1 MRITSQLPINT
12 IVNSLS
18 NQINSVTQSIQL
30 TSDVVSI
37 DTKLLSKLVSD
48 KTSSVRFLR
57 WVEPYEIGGVRY
69 SLFFTEV
76 DHNFKVGDRVFVE
89 GGVYDS
95 DAFISQK
102 KYRKGSDGYKVLY
115 VDRCKIVLDIE
126 YTGQLPTNEEEIDNF
141 VKVYVATTQEEFDYY
156 CQTLSLRDDFGIA
169 QNKFDLGFNNFL
181 YLDGTFS
188 ITPGSYQL
196 TSFADDLALSS
207 TSAALGNSFV
217 VRGFTNSSNYFIN
230 ITGDLFNNNIIPYL
244 NPGFTQSLSGFFN
257 NGKLRMMSG
266 NFTKNGVAFKNEYI
280 YFYDNTTGTWQV
292 DKSYLPTILT
302 EQHFRN
308 GVFKKG
314 EVNQGLIGQHE
325 GRLEYYGDN
334 IKWNLGTTLNLDWFS
349 GVMDSTIFR
358 TNSSFAIFDRNN
370 LPQIRAN
377 ASNNGGAGYNYVF
390 NTNFIG
396 GDVING
402 NIFNMAVVYGTNS
415 VVTSTLEDYLLG
427 STTTFSINLS
437 GGVYYNSDI
446 LFASV
451 SNSTLISSY
460 VNNSI
465 IRNSKAVNSEIESS
479 VFLNS
484 TWISDKILKI
494 QEYEES
500 NIVWYDE
507 NSNPVNY
514 KMYKFYLT
522 PTNWLRL
529 REFQNFYFQDLVIN
543 IPSEELLNFF
553 DDKFSAGQYYQ
564 TYDIVGSK
572 PRRRA
577 LVQFSTAREN
587 RNSPGTITGNTNN
600 LSPNDI
606 SLPSVDLFIEGG
618 DDFVY
623 GASSSFP
630 RPFIGDTID
639 ITNAYILDSDFVSGL
654 FKDSRWIS
662 GNHFHYNKD
671 YSFESYGGYTASINS
686 SNKELILTIGDK
698 ERYDILGGSV
708 SNIAFLNGVYYDS
721 TLNGG
726 NNLVPLPDTYRILGI
741 TNSLTGRDITLQD
754 ISSVSPITSIGT
766 FSNSKFLI
774 TKNANNR
781 WNYVYSTKFEN
792 SIISSGIFRRAYF
805 KNCRFENLQFNSL
818 DKDFS
823 DVRNIRNL
831 ILSDIILGNNGN
843 TINNGLVQFSHFIS
857 GNNTW
862 NGGIFH
868 RGVWNTSKFTTSQS
882 PNSSVT
888 ISSGD
893 NTFLGGIFR
902 NSTWVDGQ
910 FSNGL
915 FYKNATNI
923 AGTPSLFLNSADFY
937 YYDNII
943 DNKLRWSWQK
953 GQFKN
958 GDFEKS
964 NFESGIFEDG
974 NFYDSNFLK
983 GEATGG
989 NFGKTNI
996 PFRKTRVWSGT
1007 FSNLNVINAEFRAED
1022 PESQTIRSSIYWNS
1036 GVFNS
1041 GLFGV
1046 RINNYTNP
1054 STYTY
1059 SATWVDGTFNNGQ
1072 FTDIAEWKNGQFNNG
1087 KFTSYYW
1094 YEPLNPRT
1102 PFELSSFTGSSFSWQ
1117 NGKFNDG
1124 EFGNGTTGSNST
1136 WFKGEFNGGEFR
1148 GRYWRDGILTRG
1160 DFIGSATF
1168 STKVSEVNRF
1178 VTSFNRNYFG
1188 FWQGGFVSKNKDKF
1202 IKDEKIW
1209 STLERTSTSRRKNS
1223 ETNFRNM
1230 LWFSGTFSNFDGS
1243 MLNSVWL
1250 DGTFKDG
1257 YFSDSSFNPYL
1268 NLVKDR
1274 ITYPLTSNTTIPN
1287 ILEPGKTYT
1296 FFVEIGNSTTGIS
1309 SPVLIASGTPGFT
1322 SSTFVANGTNLS
1334 VVLTG
1339 TPPRSV
1345 LNIEVY
1351 PGTQSGF
1358 RVTDSCIWDN
1368 GEAFS
1373 SDFNFSKWNQGIFDS
1388 YATSS
1393 QGNAFGIIWKDGIVK
1408 YMNAYNILWEN
1419 GIWKNGNWNG
1429 TPFYLTSTWSNVSVY
1444 PGYSEDIMN
1453 NIYQYSEDK
1462 KSQTGLSI
1470 WTESNTY
1477 HIINAFTSSIG
1488 SEVLSD
1494 PRLNRNF
1501 ESYTFSG
1508 SSWSTQSFYWTFD
1521 GALQFF
1527 QDNCVKATF
1536 SGATLSILRDNSTDV
1551 FTELKEY
1558 EITIDWVLWNF
1569 DTSSFSTNNSRIRFD
1584 LGYTGNSSTT
1594 DIDSNGG
1601 KRINI
1606 FGPFTPNTFTWV
1618 LGPNTYYILSR
1629 KEQLKIRYRPIDLS
1643 NPDSKKLKIY
1653 KQNPSTQNWELL
1665 ITNVSVREVDY
1676 EYDPINN
1683 TLLQFNNPPALKNQ
1697 ILLPTGIDYYF
1708 QSELP
1713 ILQANF
1719 GNGRFLS
1726 GIWENGVWN
1735 NGWRRDLTAIWA
1747 DNLSGFIS
1755 FTAKNN
1761 AYQENKNQWLFTL
1774 NILEKNSINDYNG
1787 DLRDFIK
1794 GDRVS
1799 VGNLVTIDINGRRR
1813 LVRDALRIVNID
1825 YVNNKMTLSLLI
1837 NFPIR
1842 SIERDSENHLM
1853 YIVKNVWL
1861 NGIFLNGKFQDGV
1874 WNNGF
1879 VRGSLN
1885 ITEFIDTQ
1893 WIDGVFQGGLF
1904 RGFTSSYTSSPEQI
1918 FNTALIQKF
1927 TFYDE
1932 NISGEP
1938 FNFKYNSWID
1948 VNYYKTEGVN
1958 INKVN
1963 DKYALTPLQFTASYV
1978 DNNFYGFPTK
1988 DVLESVSYIRNGFD
2002 LNSRSYKLGWKW
2014 KEYIDWIPYDKRFG
2028 QFNEINQLSYINSG
2042 TAGSLSFITD
2052 LSNPEGFGI
2061 DNLMSDGWTF
2071 SFGAFEDGY
2080 AQKFVDINLLNLVIE
2095 DDGGT
2100 PGSQSTVQIPGG
2112 ILELE
2117 SDVYFDGSLTLGQIP
2132 FKNSRSSTGM
2142 LLPPVFQPALIPL
2155 YFDTEISD
2163 NNNDHRIDG
2172 YWFNYENQL
2181 FNIWTVYG
2189 VTHSLHSVYTAPV
2202 TGSYQLEA
2210 SLSVDY
2216 QGLGTP
2222 FNTIIDSE
2230 LIVLKLT
2237 GTKNNA
2243 TTQIVGRVAN
2253 TPTNLGQKPVGDF
2266 SIQLDYQIP
2275 VIQLTAGDE
2284 IMFILSERAINGVYT
2299 SVSLV
2304 KFPVLSVNRYD
2315 FNSNNFLGNGKSTLK
2330 ITQPLG
2336 TQTITTPPTPSS
2348 PTGYIILYVQSSP
2361 FTPGDLIEINYTP
2374 NNPSITAFNSPIE
2387 VYDVG
2392 PGFIK
2397 ILIDDGTGNPYSI
2410 TTFQSEYNA
2419 WVSLNGSF
2427 TASII
2432 YNVDP
2437 GGTEI
2442 LTNYGNLSTNRE
2454 RSLVFKSGNPN
2465 AATGIVGDKANYSV
2479 DIIDNIEIR
2488 PLERLRYSIVE
2499 IDVEHYNFVDPASGK
2514 EVNPIVF
2521 YNNYPSTYSIAS
2533 RTTIFGD
2540 GLITVPLNQVWKPKL
2555 EKQREY
2561 FFNKR
2566 SLDMVLLGGSGVTQ
2580 SSNYELGFQ
2589 KIRFIET
2596 DMIPFLQIADDCIQF
2611 ATITTWDS
2619 TPVVENPAGAYIG
2632 PPEDP
2637 GFNGLDPNN
2646 PNPPI
2651 LPTDSFGNTYYPD
2664 VRSGFPGIWGQAL
2677 PVGQT
2682 SIYGLPGNLTVIEG
2696 RGEPT
2701 WGSFYLVDAGVGC
2714 VSYLNEGVNVPFKA
2728 KAPDILGDIEFNYL
2742 QSVNIQLIGT
2752 EVDDVLS
2759 DIFNDPVVQQS
2770 ASVPIFIATQNN
2782 LGGGGD
2788 TG

>member
-1 MRITSQLPINT
+1 MRIISQLPINT
-12 IVNSLS
+12 IQNSLS
-18 NQINSVTQSIQL
+18 NQINSITQSLVL

-37 DTKLLSKLVSD
+37 DTKLLSKLVTD

-57 WVEPYEIGGVRY
+57 WVEPYEIGGVRF

-76 DHNFKVGDRVFVE
+76 DHNFKVGDRVFIE

-102 KYRKGSDGYKVLY
+102 KYRRGSDGYKVLY

-156 CQTLSLRDDFGIA
+156 CQVLSLRDDFGIA
-169 QNKFDLGFNNFL
+169 QNKFDIGFNNFL

-188 ITPGSYQL
+188 IIPNSYQL

-207 TSAALGNSFV
+207 TSATLGNSFV
-217 VRGFTNSSNYFIN
+217 IRGFTNSSNYFIN
-230 ITGDLFNNNIIPYL
+230 ITTDLFNNNISPYL
-244 NPGFTQSLSGFFN
+244 NPGFTQSLSGFFS

-266 NFTKNGVAFKNEYI
+266 NFIKNGISFKNEYI
-280 YFYDNTTGTWQV
+280 YFYDNITGTWQV

-314 EVNQGLIGQHE
+314 EINQGLIGQHE
-325 GRLEYYGDN
+325 ERLEYYGDT

-358 TNSSFAIFDRNN
+358 TDSHFAIFDRNR

-415 VVTSTLEDYLLG
+415 VITSTLEDYLLG
-427 STTTFSINLS
+427 LTTSFSINLS

-507 NSNPVNY
+507 NSNPVDY

-553 DDKFSAGQYYQ
+553 DDKFNAGQYYQ
-564 TYDIVGSK
+564 TYDVVGSK
-572 PRRRA
+572 QRRRV
-577 LVQFSTAREN
+577 LVQFSTAGEN
-587 RNSPGTITGNTNN
+587 RNSPGSIIGNINN
-600 LSPNDI
+600 LSPSDI
-606 SLPSVDLFIEGG
+606 YLPSVDLFIEGG

-630 RPFIGDTID
+630 RPFIADTID
-639 ITNAYILDSDFVSGL
+639 IKNAYILDSDFVSGL

-686 SNKELILTIGDK
+686 SNKELILPIGER
-698 ERYDILGGSV
+698 ERYDILGTNSV
-708 SNIAFLNGVYYDS
+708 SNIGFLNGVYYDS

-726 NNLVPLPDTYRILGI
+726 NNLIPLNDTYKILDI
-741 TNSLTGRDITLQD
+741 SNSLSGRDITLQD
-754 ISSVSPITSIGT
+754 IATISPISVIGT

-781 WNYVYSTKFEN
+781 WNYVYSVKFEN

-805 KNCRFENLQFNSL
+805 KNCKFENLQFNSL
-818 DKDFS
+818 DKDFA
-823 DVRNIRNL
+823 DKKNIRNL
-831 ILSDIILGNNGN
+831 ILSDLIFGNNGN
-843 TINNGLVQFSHFIS
+843 TINNGLVQYSHFIS
-857 GNNTW
+857 GNNIW

-868 RGVWNTSKFTTSQS
+868 RGVWNTEKFNFSQN
-882 PNSSVT
+882 PTSSVVV
-888 ISSGD
+888 SSGN
-893 NTFLGGIFR
+893 NTFLGGVFR
-902 NSTWVDGQ
+902 NSTWVNGQ
-910 FSNGL
+910 FDNGL

-923 AGTPSLFLNSADFY
+923 AGTPSLFQNNTDFY

-964 NFESGIFEDG
+964 NFESGTFEDG

-1007 FSNLNVINAEFRAED
+1007 FSNLTVINAEFRAED
-1022 PESQTIRSSIYWNS
+1022 PESQLVRSSIFWNS

-1046 RINNYTNP
+1046 RIDNYTNP

-1059 SATWVDGTFNNGQ
+1059 SSTWLNGTFNNGQ
-1072 FTDIAEWKNGQFNNG
+1072 FTDIAEWKDGIFNNG

-1094 YEPLNPRT
+1094 YEPSNSRT
-1102 PFELSSFTGSSFSWQ
+1102 PFELMSFTGASFSWQ
-1117 NGKFNDG
+1117 NGKFNGG
-1124 EFGNGTTGSNST
+1124 EFGNGSTNSNST
-1136 WFKGEFNGGEFR
+1136 WFKGEFNGGEFK

-1160 DFIGSATF
+1160 DFIGSGTF
-1168 STKVSEVNRF
+1168 STTVSEVNRF

-1188 FWQGGFVSKNKDKF
+1188 FWQDGFVSKNKDKF

-1209 STLERTSTSRRKNS
+1209 SNLERVSTSRKKNP

-1230 LWFSGTFSNFDGS
+1230 LWYSGTFSNFDANMDS
-1243 MLNSVWL
+1243 SVWL
-1250 DGTFKDG
+1250 DGTFQEG
-1257 YFSDSSFNPYL
+1257 YFVNSAFNPYL

-1274 ITYPLTSNTTIPN
+1274 INYPLSNATTTIQN

-1309 SPVLIASGTPGFT
+1309 NPVSISSGSPGFT
-1322 SSTFVANGTNLS
+1322 SSTFVSTGTDL
-1334 VVLTG
+1334 VVTLTG
-1339 TPPRSV
+1339 TSRSI
-1345 LNIEVY
+1345 LNIEIY

-1358 RVTDSCIWDN
+1358 RITDSCIWEN

-1393 QGNAFGIIWKDGIVK
+1393 QGNAFGVIWRDGIAK
-1408 YMNAYNILWEN
+1408 YINAYNVLWEK

-1429 TPFYLTSTWSNVSVY
+1429 TPFYLTSTWSNISVY
-1444 PGYSEDIMN
+1444 PGFSEDIMN
-1453 NIYQYSEDK
+1453 NVYQW
-1462 KSQTGLSI
+1462 SQTNFSSGLSI
-1470 WTESNTY
+1470 WTESNTF
-1477 HIINAFTSSIG
+1477 HMINAFTSSVG
-1488 SEVLSD
+1488 LEVLSD

-1501 ESYTFSG
+1501 ESYTFSN
-1508 SSWSTQSFYWTFD
+1508 SWSTQSQYFTYD
-1521 GALQFF
+1521 PINGLQNFI
-1527 QDNCVKATF
+1527 DVCIKATF
-1536 SGATLSILRDNSTDV
+1536 SGATLSIVSNNSTDV

-1558 EITIDWVLWNF
+1558 EITIDWLIWDF
-1569 DTSSFSTNNSRIRFD
+1569 QFTPFSTTTLSRIRFD
-1584 LGYTGNSSTT
+1584 IGYIGNNSNN
-1594 DIDSNGG
+1594 DVDSNGG
-1601 KRINI
+1601 KRVQIS
-1606 FGPFTPNTFTWV
+1606 GPFTSNTYTWIV
-1618 LGPNTYYILSR
+1618 GSNTYYVLSR
-1629 KEQLKIRYRPIDLS
+1629 KEQLKIRYRPIDLN

-1653 KQNPSTQNWELL
+1653 KVNPPTQTWELI
-1665 ITNVSVREVDY
+1665 ITNISVREIDY
-1676 EYDPINN
+1676 EYDVVNN
-1683 TLLQFNNPPALKNQ
+1683 TLLTFNNAPALKNQ
-1697 ILLPTGIDYYF
+1697 ILLPSGIDYYF

-1719 GNGRFLS
+1719 GNGKFLS

-1755 FTAKNN
+1755 FSAKNN
-1761 AYQENKNQWLFTL
+1761 AYKEDKNQWLFTL
-1774 NILEKNSINDYNG
+1774 NILEKNSINNYNG
-1787 DLRDFIK
+1787 DLSDYKK

-1799 VGNLVTIDINGRRR
+1799 VGNLVTIDINGKRR
-1813 LVRDALRIVNID
+1813 LVRDALRIVDID
-1825 YVNNKMTLSLLI
+1825 YVNGKMTLSLLI

-1861 NGIFLNGKFQDGV
+1861 NGIFLNGKFRDGV
-1874 WNNGF
+1874 WNNGL

-1893 WIDGVFQGGLF
+1893 WIDGIFRGGLF
-1904 RGFTSSYTSSPEQI
+1904 RGFTSSYTNSPEEV
-1918 FNTALIQKF
+1918 FNTALIQNF
-1927 TFYDE
+1927 TFYAE
-1932 NISGEP
+1932 NISGKP
-1938 FNFKYNSWID
+1938 FEFKYNSWID

-1963 DKYALTPLQFTASYV
+1963 DKYALTPLQFTASYI

-1988 DVLESVSYIRNGFD
+1988 DVLDSVSFIRNGFD

-2014 KEYIDWIPYDKRFG
+2014 REYIDWIPYDKRFG

-2095 DDGGT
+2095 LDGGT
-2100 PGSQSTVQIPGG
+2100 PATTSTVNVPGQTVEVQS
-2112 ILELE
+2112 ITH
-2117 SDVYFDGSLTLGQIP
+2117 SQTTPYKNYIIQVNNGSIIFP
-2132 FKNSRSSTGM
+2132 F
-2142 LLPPVFQPALIPL
+2142 IPL
-2155 YFDTEISD
+2155 FFDNELVDT
-2163 NNNDHRIDG
+2163 NNYHEIDG
-2172 YWFNYENQL
+2172 YWFKIGSSSPNNESSGATL
-2181 FNIWTVYG
+2181 
-2189 VTHSLHSVYTAPV
+2189 SLHSVYTAPV
-2202 TGSYQLEA
+2202 TGNYTFDFSLMVNYFTTGSVGNFNSNLE
-2210 SLSVDY
+2210 
-2216 QGLGTP
+2216 
-2222 FNTIIDSE
+2222 IW
-2230 LIVLKLT
+2230 KLT
-2237 GTKNNA
+2237 GPKNNA
-2243 TTQIVGRVAN
+2243 QSTPVWNTQKNRQFINTTQSVSEQFQFETTT
-2253 TPTNLGQKPVGDF
+2253 TPIPLSSGDKLMFSLSGGQ
-2266 SIQLDYQIP
+2266 IWP
-2275 VIQLTAGDE
+2275 VIGVNGN
-2284 IMFILSERAINGVYT
+2284 FIPPNVTDQY
-2299 SVSLV
+2299 
-2304 KFPVLSVNRYD
+2304 
-2315 FNSNNFLGNGKSTLK
+2315 GNPTLPSTLK
-2330 ITQPLG
+2330 ITQPST
-2336 TQTITTPPTPSS
+2336 TQTITTPVTPGQ
-2348 PTGYIILYVQSSP
+2348 PTGYIILNVQSSP
-2361 FTPGDLIEINYTP
+2361 FAPGDLIEINYSP
-2374 NNPSITAFNSPIE
+2374 NNPPITAFDSPIE

-2392 PGFIK
+2392 TGFIK
-2397 ILIDDGTGNPYSI
+2397 ILIDDGTGNPYDLP
-2410 TTFQSEYNA
+2410 TFQAEYAA
-2419 WVSLNGSF
+2419 WQAANGSF

-2465 AATGIVGDKANYSV
+2465 ASTGIVGDKANYSV

-2488 PLERLRYSIVE
+2488 PIERLRYSIIE
-2499 IDVEHYNFVDPASGK
+2499 IDVEHYNFVDPSQGK

-2540 GLITVPLNQVWKPKL
+2540 GLITVPLNQVWKPKI

-2619 TPVVENPAGAYIG
+2619 TPVVQNPGGSYIG

-2637 GFNGLDPNN
+2637 GFNGLDSNN
-2646 PNPPI
+2646 PNPLIP
-2651 LPTDSFGNTYYPD
+2651 PTDSFGNIIYPE

-2682 SIYGLPGNLTVIEG
+2682 SSNFNLPGNLTVIPE

-2701 WGSFYLVDAGVGC
+2701 WGNFYLVDNGVGC

-2728 KAPDILGDIEFNYL
+2728 KAPDILSDIEFSYL
-2742 QSVNIQLIGT
+2742 QSVDIQLEGT
-2752 EVDDVLS
+2752 EVGDVLG
-2759 DIFNDPVVQQS
+2759 DIFNDPIVQQS
-2770 ASVPIFIATQNN
+2770 PSGPISTQNII
-2782 LGGGGD
+2782 GGSGIN
-2788 TG
+2788 

>member
-207 TSAALGNSFV
+207 TSATLGNSFV

-792 SIISSGIFRRAYF
+792 SIISSGIFRRSYF
-805 KNCRFENLQFNSL
+805 KNCKFENLQFNSL
-818 DKDFS
+818 DKDFA
-823 DVRNIRNL
+823 DKKNIRNL
-831 ILSDIILGNNGN
+831 ILSDLIFGNNGN
-843 TINNGLVQFSHFIS
+843 TINNGLVQYSHFIS
-857 GNNTW
+857 GNNIW

-868 RGVWNTSKFTTSQS
+868 RGVWNTEKFNFSQN
-882 PNSSVT
+882 PTSSVVV
-888 ISSGD
+888 SSGN
-893 NTFLGGIFR
+893 NTFLGGVFR
-902 NSTWVDGQ
+902 NSTWVNGQ
-910 FSNGL
+910 FDNGL

-923 AGTPSLFLNSADFY
+923 AGTPSLFQNNTDFY

-943 DNKLRWSWQK
+943 DNKLRCSWQK

-964 NFESGIFEDG
+964 NFESGTFEDG

-1007 FSNLNVINAEFRAED
+1007 FSNLTVINAEFRAED
-1022 PESQTIRSSIYWNS
+1022 PESQLVRSSIFWNS

-1046 RINNYTNP
+1046 RIGNYTNP

-1059 SATWVDGTFNNGQ
+1059 SSTWLNGTFNNGQ
-1072 FTDIAEWKNGQFNNG
+1072 FTDIAEWKDGIFNNG

-1102 PFELSSFTGSSFSWQ
+1102 PFELSSFTGASFSWQ
-1117 NGKFNDG
+1117 NGKFNGG

-1160 DFIGSATF
+1160 QFIGSAPSSTNYNNYNKFF
-1168 STKVSEVNRF
+1168 SHFFTD
-1178 VTSFNRNYFG
+1178 YFG
-1188 FWQGGFVSKNKDKF
+1188 FWQDGFVSKNKDKF

-1209 STLERTSTSRRKNS
+1209 SNIERVSTSRKKNP
-1223 ETNFRNM
+1223 ETIFRNM
-1230 LWFSGTFSNFDGS
+1230 LWNSGTFSNFDGE
-1243 MLNSVWL
+1243 MNNVFWY
-1250 DGTFKDG
+1250 DGTFQEG
-1257 YFSDSSFNPYL
+1257 YFKDSTFNPYINIAHDISVPL
-1268 NLVKDR
+1268 NFTAPP
-1274 ITYPLTSNTTIPN
+1274 IPPLFPFPINFNNYNFNN
-1287 ILEPGKTYT
+1287 ILQPELVYT
-1296 FFVEIGNSTTGIS
+1296 MMVEISVNVNNQLISPITTPLNTTGI
-1309 SPVLIASGTPGFT
+1309 F
-1322 SSTFVANGTNLS
+1322 
-1334 VVLTG
+1334 TG
-1339 TPPRSV
+1339 TFSSSNKNLV
-1345 LNIEVY
+1345 ISKLNSNSLEIESLTIF

-1358 RVTDSCIWDN
+1358 RLGDSCIWEN

-1373 SDFNFSKWNQGIFDS
+1373 SDFYFSKWKQGIFDS

-1393 QGNAFGIIWKDGIVK
+1393 QGNAYGIIWKDGIVR
-1408 YMNAYNILWEN
+1408 YMNAYNVFWEK
-1419 GIWKNGNWNG
+1419 GTWRNGNWWGNPFSQYQIQNG
-1429 TPFYLTSTWSNVSVY
+1429 ANYSY
-1444 PGYSEDIMN
+1444 PGFDSDLMMN
-1453 NIYQYSEDK
+1453 VALYASQSLIDTNLWKYIDYDK
-1462 KSQTGLSI
+1462 IFINNSFTFSSNNAIVTDTQLTLDQPTGNVNYGTVSTGPWI
-1470 WTESNTY
+1470 NNGSWTHSSSYMVGSNTY
-1477 HIINAFTSSIG
+1477 ALVVNYFPPEYLFISGDIWTFNTIYNNEKLYVTASSSIDIFNDTSTTYDILIEYYG
-1488 SEVLSD
+1488 TY
-1494 PRLNRNF
+1494 NN
-1501 ESYTFSG
+1501 
-1508 SSWSTQSFYWTFD
+1508 SSSSPVFPLLEGQI
-1521 GALQFF
+1521 G
-1527 QDNCVKATF
+1527 V
-1536 SGATLSILRDNSTDV
+1536 STDPSNMPINPTTPTV
-1551 FTELKEY
+1551 DLVFEISIGKSTDPLFNNGGFTEVISNNMVLQTYGNGKYGSTGLK
-1558 EITIDWVLWNF
+1558 TIKKSFRPTSLNPNKPDSQTLFIRKLKQVS
-1569 DTSSFSTNNSRIRFD
+1569 DTSSGEFDAFTLYINKIEIVAKKGAYDLTNNSLWQIQVNN
-1584 LGYTGNSSTT
+1584 LPSQMAL
-1594 DIDSNGG
+1594 
-1601 KRINI
+1601 
-1606 FGPFTPNTFTWV
+1606 PNTIEYEF
-1618 LGPNTYYILSR
+1618 G
-1629 KEQLKIRYRPIDLS
+1629 
-1643 NPDSKKLKIY
+1643 
-1653 KQNPSTQNWELL
+1653 L
-1665 ITNVSVREVDY
+1665 IKT
-1676 EYDPINN
+1676 
-1683 TLLQFNNPPALKNQ
+1683 K
-1697 ILLPTGIDYYF
+1697 
-1708 QSELP
+1708 
-1713 ILQANF
+1713 F
-1719 GNGRFLS
+1719 GNGKFLA
-1726 GIWENGVWN
+1726 GVWENGVWN
-1735 NGWRRDLTAIWA
+1735 DGWRQDPTVIWC
-1747 DNLSGFIS
+1747 DNLTQFANPKNLAYKSNKWEWNFQLKTLDNISTNSNGLLWDPISGE
-1755 FTAKNN
+1755 K
-1761 AYQENKNQWLFTL
+1761 YY
-1774 NILEKNSINDYNG
+1774 NIGDKVSI
-1787 DLRDFIK
+1787 
-1794 GDRVS
+1794 
-1799 VGNLVTIDINGRRR
+1799 GNIVAIDINGRRR
-1813 LVRDALRIVNID
+1813 LSRGYYEITNID
-1825 YVNNKMTLSLLI
+1825 YNLGTLDFKLI
-1837 NFPIR
+1837 VNFPIV
-1842 SIERDSENHLM
+1842 SIQRDSDEHLI
-1853 YIVKNVWL
+1853 YISKNVWL
-1861 NGIFLNGKFQDGV
+1861 NGFFFNGTFQDGI
-1874 WNNGF
+1874 WNNGVF
-1879 VRGSLN
+1879 KGYPY
-1885 ITEFIDTQ
+1885 ITKMVDSA
-1893 WIDGVFQGGLF
+1893 WIDGSF
-1904 RGFTSSYTSSPEQI
+1904 RGGRFRGLTNSYLITSVVDYGKDKVFHTGV
-1918 FNTALIQKF
+1918 IQKF
-1927 TFYDE
+1927 RFFDQ
-1932 NISGEP
+1932 NVSGRP
-1938 FNFKYNSWID
+1938 FKFKYNSWID

-1958 INKVN
+1958 INKFN
-1963 DKYALTPLQFTASYV
+1963 KIYRQTPLGYTASWIE
-1978 DNNFYGFPTK
+1978 NNFYGYPTK
-1988 DVLESVSYIRNGFD
+1988 DVLESVSTLRNGFN
-2002 LNSRSYKLGWKW
+2002 LNTRKYYLGWKW
-2014 KEYIDWIPYDKRFG
+2014 TEYTDYLEGYAEFD
-2028 QFNEINQLSYINSG
+2028 EINQIRFINSS
-2042 TAGSLSFITD
+2042 TAII
-2052 LSNPEGFGI
+2052 NPNDYGVANFVER
-2061 DNLMSDGWTF
+2061 GWTF
-2071 SFGAFEDGY
+2071 SWLANDLGY
-2080 AQKFVDINLLNLVIE
+2080 A
-2095 DDGGT
+2095 
-2100 PGSQSTVQIPGG
+2100 
-2112 ILELE
+2112 
-2117 SDVYFDGSLTLGQIP
+2117 
-2132 FKNSRSSTGM
+2132 
-2142 LLPPVFQPALIPL
+2142 
-2155 YFDTEISD
+2155 
-2163 NNNDHRIDG
+2163 
-2172 YWFNYENQL
+2172 
-2181 FNIWTVYG
+2181 
-2189 VTHSLHSVYTAPV
+2189 
-2202 TGSYQLEA
+2202 
-2210 SLSVDY
+2210 
-2216 QGLGTP
+2216 
-2222 FNTIIDSE
+2222 
-2230 LIVLKLT
+2230 
-2237 GTKNNA
+2237 
-2243 TTQIVGRVAN
+2243 TTSNQIVSN
-2253 TPTNLGQKPVGDF
+2253 VGTLQPEVLYISGGKNYPD
-2266 SIQLDYQIP
+2266 
-2275 VIQLTAGDE
+2275 
-2284 IMFILSERAINGVYT
+2284 
-2299 SVSLV
+2299 SV
-2304 KFPVLSVNRYD
+2304 P
-2315 FNSNNFLGNGKSTLK
+2315 
-2330 ITQPLG
+2330 
-2336 TQTITTPPTPSS
+2336 
-2348 PTGYIILYVQSSP
+2348 
-2361 FTPGDLIEINYTP
+2361 
-2374 NNPSITAFNSPIE
+2374 
-2387 VYDVG
+2387 
-2392 PGFIK
+2392 
-2397 ILIDDGTGNPYSI
+2397 
-2410 TTFQSEYNA
+2410 
-2419 WVSLNGSF
+2419 LNG
-2427 TASII
+2427 
-2432 YNVDP
+2432 P
-2437 GGTEI
+2437 Q
-2442 LTNYGNLSTNRE
+2442 
-2454 RSLVFKSGNPN
+2454 
-2465 AATGIVGDKANYSV
+2465 NYSV
-2479 DIIDNIEIR
+2479 DFYDNKYTRDIEKR
-2488 PLERLRYSIVE
+2488 R
-2499 IDVEHYNFVDPASGK
+2499 YNFIELTGADNSQ
-2514 EVNPIVF
+2514 NLHPIIF
-2521 YNNYPSTYSIAS
+2521 YGNYPADYSLATTQLLYNSTPINIPVNQNGAS
-2533 RTTIFGD
+2533 SVF
-2540 GLITVPLNQVWKPKL
+2540 
-2555 EKQREY
+2555 KQREY

-2566 SLDMVLLGGSGVTQ
+2566 DLVITIIAVGTYS
-2580 SSNYELGFQ
+2580 Y
-2589 KIRFIET
+2589 KIGNMRFVET
-2596 DMIPFLQIADDCIQF
+2596 DMIPFFQF
-2611 ATITTWDS
+2611 ATDCYTKKNFVTWGTAPFTSPGVHPQGPAGPNQPGTWGYATIVGSQSVLGLDGNLVVSQEPGAGLPTWGNFYLSNGGLAGCLGNVNTDIQDPIYATASDITYTDSGVDVGVGLPELPEGVDDEPVEVDSENILPDVDWQSQSVDPCPVVTGVQVVVNQDNTLTFTWDS
-2619 TPVVENPAGAYIG
+2619 QPLAIGGFQINVSEQSQGGGA
-2632 PPEDP
+2632 
-2637 GFNGLDPNN
+2637 FFVN
-2646 PNPPI
+2646 PN
-2651 LPTDSFGNTYYPD
+2651 LSSFT
-2664 VRSGFPGIWGQAL
+2664 
-2677 PVGQT
+2677 T
-2682 SIYGLPGNLTVIEG
+2682 SEFTPGNYSFNIVTICGTNNYSPPTSKIQFTVP
-2696 RGEPT
+2696 EP
-2701 WGSFYLVDAGVGC
+2701 YVMLVQGLVAVQ
-2714 VSYLNEGVNVPFKA
+2714 A
-2728 KAPDILGDIEFNYL
+2728 
-2742 QSVNIQLIGT
+2742 IG
-2752 EVDDVLS
+2752 L
-2759 DIFNDPVVQQS
+2759 
-2770 ASVPIFIATQNN
+2770 NN
-2782 LGGGGD
+2782 LF
-2788 TG
+2788 